1 MKRSIDTG
9 IAKRIALYSD
19 AVQWQGPAR
28 YVTTS
33 GTPGFDP
40 DGKLSPDFATQAEW
54 AWKNVLAALKQAD
67 MDVGD
72 IVKVTQYI
80 VSKSDAPAY
89 RPIREK
95 FLGDARPASMLL
107 YGMELPW
114 PEMLIEIQ
122 VEAMR
127 PASS

>member
-1 MKRSIDTG
+1 MKRNIDTG
-9 IAKRIALYSD
+9 IANRIALYSD

-122 VEAMR
+122 VDAMR
-127 PASS
+127 PISG